1 MNVSNLVF
9 EMLSREGPFLGKNGE
24 YGNLR
29 ARAGERHEK
38 HKSKNGHTK
47 LFFLTNR
54 PSYSENLLNITD
66 NSVNL
71 YPPYI
76 VEMNLLNILEFMMR
90 SIE

>member
-1 MNVSNLVF
+1 M
-9 EMLSREGPFLGKNGE
+9 KNI
-24 YGNLR
+24 R
-29 ARAGERHEK
+29 VRK
-38 HKSKNGHTK
+38 VTQS
-47 LFFLTNR
+47 FFFNKR